1 MLVVG
6 LTGNVAAGKSAVAE
20 LWREA
25 GVPVVSAD
33 ELARAAVAPGTEAL
47 AGIAELFGP
56 GVIREDGKLD
66 RAAVR
71 AIVFRDEEA
80 LRALEA
86 IVHPEVRRLRDEWTV
101 EQREA
106 GAEVVVWEIPLLF
119 ETGIEGEADVVVV
132 VDAPSDVRLRR
143 IVETRGLGEDEAE
156 AVMEAQ
162 MAAGEKRRRADVV
175 VENAGGR
182 EELAARAAEVLGV
195 LRGWGGRGVRVWW
208 GRGPGATRPGGTPG

>member
-25 GVPVVSAD
+25 GVPVASAD

-56 GVIREDGKLD
+56 GVIREDGMLD

-86 IVHPEVRRLRDEWTV
+86 MVHPEVRRLRDEWTAG
-101 EQREA
+101 QREA

-119 ETGIEGEADVVVV
+119 ETGMEREVDLVVV
-132 VDAPSDVRLRR
+132 VDAPAGVRLRR
-143 IVETRGLGEDEAE
+143 IVETRGLGEEEAE

-162 MAAGEKRRRADVV
+162 LAAGEKRRRADVV
-175 VENAGGR
+175 VENAGTR
-182 EELAARAAEVLGV
+182 EELAGRAAEVLGV
-195 LRGWGGRGVRVWW
+195 LREWG
-208 GRGPGATRPGGTPG
+208 A

>member
-20 LWREA
+20 LWRGA

-33 ELARAAVAPGTEAL
+33 ELARAAVAPGTGAL

-56 GVIREDGKLD
+56 EVIREDGMLD

-71 AIVFRDEEA
+71 GIVFRDEEA

-86 IVHPEVRRLRDEWTV
+86 IVHPEVRRLRDEWTA

-106 GAEVVVWEIPLLF
+106 DAEVVVWEIPLLF
-119 ETGIEGEADVVVV
+119 ETGMECEVDVVVV
-132 VDAPSDVRLRR
+132 VDAPAGVRRRR
-143 IVETRGLGEDEAE
+143 IVETRGLTEAEAE
-156 AVMEAQ
+156 AVMGAQ
-162 MAAGEKRRRADVV
+162 LAAGEKRRRADVV
-175 VENAGGR
+175 VENAGAH

-195 LRGWGGRGVRVWW
+195 LRGWG
-208 GRGPGATRPGGTPG
+208 

>member
-20 LWREA
+20 LWRGA

-56 GVIREDGKLD
+56 GVIRDDGMLD

-71 AIVFRDEEA
+71 GIVFRDEEA

-86 IVHPEVRRLRDEWTV
+86 IVHPEVRRLRDEWTT

-119 ETGIEGEADVVVV
+119 ETGMEGEVDVVVV
-132 VDAPSDVRLRR
+132 VDASAGVRRRR
-143 IVETRGLGEDEAE
+143 IVETRGLTETEAE
-156 AVMEAQ
+156 AVMAAQ
-162 MAAGEKRRRADVV
+162 LAAGEKRRRADVV
-175 VENAGGR
+175 VENAGTR

-195 LRGWGGRGVRVWW
+195 LRGWG
-208 GRGPGATRPGGTPG
+208 

>member
-20 LWREA
+20 LWRGA
-25 GVPVVSAD
+25 DVPVVSAD
-33 ELARAAVAPGTEAL
+33 ELARVAVAPGTDAL
-47 AGIAELFGP
+47 EGIAELFGP
-56 GVIREDGKLD
+56 GVIREDGMLD

-86 IVHPEVRRLRDEWTV
+86 IVHPVVRRLRDAWTA

-119 ETGIEGEADVVVV
+119 ETGIEGEVDVVVV
-132 VDAPSDVRLRR
+132 VDAPAGVRMRR
-143 IVETRGLGEDEAE
+143 IVEARGLSEEEAE
-156 AVMEAQ
+156 AVMAAQ
-162 MAAGEKRRRADVV
+162 MAASEKRRRADVV

-182 EELAARAAEVLGV
+182 EELAGRAAEVLGV
-195 LRGWGGRGVRVWW
+195 LRGWVG
-208 GRGPGATRPGGTPG
+208 

>member
-20 LWREA
+20 LWRGA

-56 GVIREDGKLD
+56 GVIREDGMLD

-71 AIVFRDEEA
+71 GIVFRDEEA

-86 IVHPEVRRLRDEWTV
+86 IVHPEVRRLRDEWTA

-119 ETGIEGEADVVVV
+119 ETGMEGEVDVVVV
-132 VDAPSDVRLRR
+132 VDAPAGVRRRR
-143 IVETRGLGEDEAE
+143 IVETRGLTEAEAE
-156 AVMEAQ
+156 AVMGAQ
-162 MAAGEKRRRADVV
+162 LAAGEKRRRADVV
-175 VENAGGR
+175 LENAGAR

-195 LRGWGGRGVRVWW
+195 LEGWE
-208 GRGPGATRPGGTPG
+208 A

>member
-20 LWREA
+20 LWRGA

-56 GVIREDGKLD
+56 GVIRDDGMLD

-71 AIVFRDEEA
+71 GIVFRDEEA

-86 IVHPEVRRLRDEWTV
+86 IVHPEVRRLRDEWTT

-119 ETGIEGEADVVVV
+119 ETGMEGEVDVVVV
-132 VDAPSDVRLRR
+132 VDAPAGVRRRR
-143 IVETRGLGEDEAE
+143 IVETRGLTEAEAE
-156 AVMEAQ
+156 AVMGAQ
-162 MAAGEKRRRADVV
+162 LAAGEKRRRADVV
-175 VENAGGR
+175 VENAGAR

-195 LRGWGGRGVRVWW
+195 LRGWG
-208 GRGPGATRPGGTPG
+208 

>member
-20 LWREA
+20 LWRGA

-56 GVIREDGKLD
+56 EVIREDGMLD

-71 AIVFRDEEA
+71 GIVFRDEEA
-80 LRALEA
+80 LRALEE
-86 IVHPEVRRLRDEWTV
+86 IVHPEVRRLRDEWTA

-119 ETGIEGEADVVVV
+119 ETGMEGEVDVVVV
-132 VDAPSDVRLRR
+132 VDAPAGVRRRR
-143 IVETRGLGEDEAE
+143 IVETRGLTEAEAE
-156 AVMEAQ
+156 AVMGAQ
-162 MAAGEKRRRADVV
+162 LAAGEKRRRADVV
-175 VENAGGR
+175 LDNAGAR

-195 LRGWGGRGVRVWW
+195 LRGWG
-208 GRGPGATRPGGTPG
+208 

>member
-1 MLVVG
+1 MVG

-20 LWREA
+20 LWRGA

-33 ELARAAVAPGTEAL
+33 ELARAAVAPGTGAL

-56 GVIREDGKLD
+56 GVIREDGMLD

-71 AIVFRDEEA
+71 RIVFRDEEA

-132 VDAPSDVRLRR
+132 VDAPPEVRLRR

-156 AVMEAQ
+156 AVMAAQ

-182 EELAARAAEVLGV
+182 EELAVRAAEVLGV
-195 LRGWGGRGVRVWW
+195 LRGWGG
-208 GRGPGATRPGGTPG
+208 

>member
-20 LWREA
+20 LWRGA

-33 ELARAAVAPGTEAL
+33 ELARAAVAPGTGAL

-56 GVIREDGKLD
+56 GVIRDDGMLD

-71 AIVFRDEEA
+71 GIVFRDEEA

-86 IVHPEVRRLRDEWTV
+86 IVHPEVRRLRDEWTA

-119 ETGIEGEADVVVV
+119 ETGMEGEVDVVVV
-132 VDAPSDVRLRR
+132 VDAPAGVRRRR
-143 IVETRGLGEDEAE
+143 IVETRGLTEAEAE
-156 AVMEAQ
+156 AVMGAQ
-162 MAAGEKRRRADVV
+162 LAADEKRRRADVV
-175 VENAGGR
+175 VENAGTR

-195 LRGWGGRGVRVWW
+195 LRGWG
-208 GRGPGATRPGGTPG
+208 

>member
-20 LWREA
+20 LWRGA

-33 ELARAAVAPGTEAL
+33 ELARAAVAPGTGAL
-47 AGIAELFGP
+47 ASIAELFGP
-56 GVIREDGKLD
+56 GVIREDGMLD

-71 AIVFRDEEA
+71 RIVFRDEEA

-132 VDAPSDVRLRR
+132 VDAPPEVRLRR

-195 LRGWGGRGVRVWW
+195 LR
-208 GRGPGATRPGGTPG
+208 

>member
-20 LWREA
+20 LWRGA

-33 ELARAAVAPGTEAL
+33 ELARAAVAPGTGAL

-56 GVIREDGKLD
+56 GVIRDDGMLD

-71 AIVFRDEEA
+71 GIVFRDEEA

-86 IVHPEVRRLRDEWTV
+86 IVHPEVRRLRDEWTA

-119 ETGIEGEADVVVV
+119 ETGMEGEVDVVVV
-132 VDAPSDVRLRR
+132 VDAPAGVRRRR
-143 IVETRGLGEDEAE
+143 IVETRGLTEAEAE
-156 AVMEAQ
+156 AVMGAQ
-162 MAAGEKRRRADVV
+162 LAADEKRRRADVV
-175 VENAGGR
+175 VENAGTR
-182 EELAARAAEVLGV
+182 EELAARAAEVVGV
-195 LRGWGGRGVRVWW
+195 LEGWGV
-208 GRGPGATRPGGTPG
+208 